1 MNSLVGVVLL
11 IAVAGMVA
19 WVVFTSAGA
28 LARRSPATR
37 QLVLI
42 ANALVAVLGL
52 VVGLWLPTRI
62 PETSG
67 SPANLVAVVLL
78 WMVGGG
84 LAFLGGAAFLGALLS
99 HPGQPTGGDIGQS

>member
-11 IAVAGMVA
+11 IAAVAMVA
-19 WVVFTSAGA
+19 WVAFASAGA
-28 LARRSPATR
+28 LARRSPGTR
-37 QLVLI
+37 QVVLI
-42 ANALVAVLGL
+42 ANAFVAVLGF
-52 VVGLWLPTRI
+52 VVGLWLPMRI

-67 SPANLVAVVLL
+67 SPAGLVAIVLL

-99 HPGQPTGGDIGQS
+99 RPQGPAGGDIGQN